1 MRNFKYL
8 ALLTRPAQLL
18 FGIMIIIICM
28 LVVTIMV
35 ISTGSAASA
44 DSEEARVYGCSGPTA
59 KIKCEA
65 IETKFNSK
73 QTTGHTLRM
82 STVNLTKFK
91 PIEGV
96 FGDSLKIYGSKQQF
110 FTVFNKNYINPHVFS
125 VSFWIKQDRGNFVNS
140 SVISHVNS
148 SKTAG
153 WYVQS
158 NTKNLDSKI
167 QFSVT
172 NSDGKIFSASAP
184 LDTEVFQ
191 NIVGVFD
198 GNAVKIY
205 SNGFLVDKV
214 AFSGDYNADPGVP
227 LNIGLNSYDYGQV
240 WNGAIDEVRLY
251 SKAISEDEIQGLA
264 NYGKYLQSS
273 GSPVDEGIVG
283 YWPFDNGLLI
293 DKSENHNDGKIVLP
307 STNMVYSP
315 DGRLFYSVRDIG
327 EIRIMNKNGTFISQP
342 FVRLEDT
349 ITNESQE
356 ILGITLDPDFPANH
370 FVYAFARLKDSTT
383 GNVLSRVIR
392 FTESNDKAADQKILL
407 DNIPAADRRRF
418 EGALAFGPDDKLYI
432 TTSNTS
438 QIEKGQ
444 NGNLSGK
451 VLRINRDGT
460 IPQDNPFSNSTIY
473 TQGHGNMFGIAFDKT
488 TGTGIVAENSLSR
501 SNEINV
507 LRKGENY
514 GSMAGDQQQQS
525 PKSGVPKIGSSMAIK
540 PARTYQKVMAPSQVL
555 FYDDNKF
562 PSLKGKFLVVS
573 YAESVLRGLAFN
585 STGNLIEEVS
595 VRLPEVRGH
604 IISIAKSPNGDI
616 YLGGENIYKLVSI
629 DNSKD
634 IPTYFIEANSK
645 NIQIKDLSVNLTRKV
660 ISIDIINNNN
670 TVNQENM
677 TATPTLSVKVPKI
690 LLGTIY
696 DITSEKYNNTA
707 NSADKI
713 VDNFKTKETLRV
725 SNVGDTIIEIQLK
738 DIIGS
743 DKIFIK
749 GKSSGLVPTPKDR
762 VIYR

>member
-1 MRNFKYL
+1 
-8 ALLTRPAQLL
+8 
-18 FGIMIIIICM
+18 M

-44 DSEEARVYGCSGPTA
+44 DSEESRIYGCGGPTA

-65 IETKFNSK
+65 VENKFKSM

-125 VSFWIKQDRGNFVNS
+125 VSFWVKQDRGNFVNS

-273 GSPVDEGIVG
+273 GSPVDKGIVG

-307 STNMVYSP
+307 STNMFYSP

-418 EGALAFGPDDKLYI
+418 EGALAFGPDNRLYI
-432 TTSNTS
+432 TASNTS
-438 QIEKGQ
+438 QTEKGQ

-540 PARTYQKVMAPSQVL
+540 PARTYQKVMAPSQML

-585 STGNLIEEVS
+585 STGNLVEEVS

-645 NIQIKDLSVNLTRKV
+645 NIQIKDLSVNLTRKE

-677 TATPTLSVKVPKI
+677 TATPTLSIKVPKP

-713 VDNFKTKETLRV
+713 VDNFKTKETRRV

-738 DIIGS
+738 NIIGS
-743 DKIFIK
+743 DKVFIK
-749 GKSSGLVPTPKDR
+749 GKSSGLVPTPKAR

>member
-1 MRNFKYL
+1 
-8 ALLTRPAQLL
+8 LTRPAQLL
-18 FGIMIIIICM
+18 FGILIVIFCM

-35 ISTGSAASA
+35 TSSGNAASA
-44 DSEEARVYGCSGPTA
+44 DSEDARVYGCSGPVA

-65 IETKFNSK
+65 VETKFNSMW
-73 QTTGHTLRM
+73 TTGHTLRM
-82 STVNLTKFK
+82 STVNLTKVK

-110 FTVFNKNYINPHVFS
+110 FTVLNKNYIDPHVFS

-158 NTKNLDSKI
+158 NTKNLDSTI
-167 QFSVT
+167 QFSVA

-205 SNGFLVDKV
+205 SNGFLVDMV
-214 AFSGDYNADPGVP
+214 AFSGDYNADPDVP
-227 LNIGLNSYDYGQV
+227 LNIGLNSYDYGHV

-251 SKAISEDEIQGLA
+251 DKAVSQDEIQGLA

-273 GSPVDEGIVG
+273 GSPMDEGVVG
-283 YWPFDNGLLI
+283 NWPFDNGLLV

-327 EIRIMNKNGTFISQP
+327 EIRIMNKNGTFLGQP

-349 ITNESQE
+349 TTNESQE

-383 GNVLSRVIR
+383 GNDLSRVIR

-407 DNIPAADRRRF
+407 DNIPAANGRQF
-418 EGALAFGPDDKLYI
+418 AGALAFGPNDKLYV
-432 TTSNTS
+432 TTSKTS

-460 IPQDNPFSNSTIY
+460 IPQDNPFSNSAIY
-473 TQGHGNMFGIAFDKT
+473 TQGHGNIFGIAFDTT
-488 TGTGIVAENSLSR
+488 TGTGIVAENNLSR
-501 SNEINV
+501 NNEINV

-514 GSMAGDQQQQS
+514 GSPAIDQQQQS
-525 PKSGVPKIGSSMAIK
+525 PKSGVLKIGSSLAIK
-540 PARTYQKVMAPSQVL
+540 PARTYYKVMAPSQVL

-573 YAESVLRGLAFN
+573 YAESVLLGLAFN
-585 STGNLIEEVS
+585 NTGNLIEEVS

-604 IISIAKSPNGDI
+604 IASIAKTPSGDLYI
-616 YLGGENIYKLVSI
+616 GGENIYKLVSI

-660 ISIDIINNNN
+660 ISIDFINDN

-677 TATPTLSVKVPKI
+677 TGTPTLSIKVPKT

-696 DITSEKYNNTA
+696 DVTSEKYNNTA

-713 VDNFKTKETLRV
+713 VDNFNTKETRRV

-738 DIIGS
+738 DIVGS

>member
-1 MRNFKYL
+1 
-8 ALLTRPAQLL
+8 
-18 FGIMIIIICM
+18 M
-28 LVVTIMV
+28 LNR
-35 ISTGSAASA
+35 S
-44 DSEEARVYGCSGPTA
+44 
-59 KIKCEA
+59 
-65 IETKFNSK
+65 
-73 QTTGHTLRM
+73 
-82 STVNLTKFK
+82 
-91 PIEGV
+91 
-96 FGDSLKIYGSKQQF
+96 
-110 FTVFNKNYINPHVFS
+110 YINPHVFS
-125 VSFWIKQDRGNFVNS
+125 VSFWIKQDHGNFVNS

-158 NTKNLDSKI
+158 NTKNLDSNI
-167 QFSVT
+167 QFSVA

-184 LDTEVFQ
+184 IDTDVFQ
-191 NIVGVFD
+191 NIVGEFD

-205 SNGFLVDKV
+205 SNGLLIDKV
-214 AFSGDYNADPGVP
+214 AFNGVYNSDPGVP

-251 SKAISEDEIQGLA
+251 DKAISEDEIQGLA
-264 NYGKYLQSS
+264 NYGKYLQSL
-273 GSPVDEGIVG
+273 GSPVDEHIVG
-283 YWPFDNGLLI
+283 YWPFDNGLLV
-293 DKSENHNDGKIVLP
+293 DKSENHNVGKIVIP
-307 STNMVYSP
+307 STNMAYSP
-315 DGRLFYSVRDIG
+315 DGRLFYAVRDIG
-327 EIRIMNKNGTFISQP
+327 EIRIMNKNSTFLGQP
-342 FVRLEDT
+342 FVRLEDNA
-349 ITNESQE
+349 TNESQE

-370 FVYAFARLKDSTT
+370 FVYAFTRLKDSTT

-407 DNIPAADRRRF
+407 DNIPAANGRRF
-418 EGALAFGPDDKLYI
+418 AGALAFGPDDKLYV
-432 TTSNTS
+432 TASNTS

-460 IPQDNPFSNSTIY
+460 IPQDNPISNSSIY
-473 TQGHGNMFGIAFDKT
+473 TQGHGNMFGIAFDRT
-488 TGTGIVAENSLSR
+488 TGTGIVAENNPSR
-501 SNEINV
+501 NNEINV

-514 GSMAGDQQQQS
+514 GSMTGDQQEQS
-525 PKSGVPKIGSSMAIK
+525 PKSGVSKIGSILAIK
-540 PARTYQKVMAPSQVL
+540 PARTYQKVMAPSQML

-585 STGNLIEEVS
+585 NTGNLIEEVS

-604 IISIAKSPNGDI
+604 IASIAKAPSGDI
-616 YLGGENIYKLVSI
+616 YIGGENIYKLVSI
-629 DNSKD
+629 DNIKD
-634 IPTYFIEANSK
+634 IPTYYIEANSK
-645 NIQIKDLSVNLTRKV
+645 NIQIKDLSVNLTRKI
-660 ISIDIINNNN
+660 ISIDIVNNKNNKNN

-677 TATPTLSVKVPKI
+677 TATPMLSIKVPKN

-696 DITSEKYNNTA
+696 DVTSEKYNNTA

-725 SNVGDTIIEIQLK
+725 SNVGDTIIDIQLK
-738 DIIGS
+738 NIDGS

-749 GKSSGLVPTPKDR
+749 GKSSGLIPTPKDR

>member
-1 MRNFKYL
+1 
-8 ALLTRPAQLL
+8 
-18 FGIMIIIICM
+18 M
-28 LVVTIMV
+28 LVVTVMV
-35 ISTGSAASA
+35 ISTGNATSA
-44 DSEEARVYGCSGPTA
+44 DSDDARIYGCSGPLA

-65 IETKFNSK
+65 VETKFNSK
-73 QTTGHTLRM
+73 RTTGHTQLM
-82 STVNLTKFK
+82 STVNLTKVK

-110 FTVFNKNYINPHVFS
+110 FTVLNRSYINPHVFS
-125 VSFWIKQDRGNFVNS
+125 VSFWIKQDHGNFVNS

-158 NTKNLDSKI
+158 NTKNLDSNI
-167 QFSVT
+167 QFSVA

-184 LDTEVFQ
+184 IDTDVFQ
-191 NIVGVFD
+191 NIVGEFD

-205 SNGFLVDKV
+205 SNGFLIDKV
-214 AFSGDYNADPGVP
+214 AFNGVYNSDPGVP

-251 SKAISEDEIQGLA
+251 DKAISEDEIQGLA
-264 NYGKYLQSS
+264 NYGKYLQSL
-273 GSPVDEGIVG
+273 GSPVDEHIVG
-283 YWPFDNGLLI
+283 YWPFDNGLLV
-293 DKSENHNDGKIVLP
+293 DKSENHNVGRIVIP
-307 STNMVYSP
+307 STNMAYSP
-315 DGRLFYSVRDIG
+315 DGRLFYTVRDIG
-327 EIRIMNKNGTFISQP
+327 EIRIMNKNSTFLGQP
-342 FVRLEDT
+342 FVRLEDNT
-349 ITNESQE
+349 TNESQE

-370 FVYAFARLKDSTT
+370 FVYAFTRLKDSTT

-407 DNIPAADRRRF
+407 DNIPAANGRRF
-418 EGALAFGPDDKLYI
+418 AGALAFGPDDKLYV
-432 TTSNTS
+432 TASNTS

-460 IPQDNPFSNSTIY
+460 IPQDNPISNSSIY
-473 TQGHGNMFGIAFDKT
+473 TQGHGNMFGIAFDRT
-488 TGTGIVAENSLSR
+488 TGTGIVAENNPSR
-501 SNEINV
+501 NNEINV

-514 GSMAGDQQQQS
+514 GSMTGDQQEQS
-525 PKSGVPKIGSSMAIK
+525 PKSGVPKIGSILAIK
-540 PARTYQKVMAPSQVL
+540 PARTYQKVMAPSQML

-585 STGNLIEEVS
+585 NTGNLIEEVS

-604 IISIAKSPNGDI
+604 IASIAKAPSGDI
-616 YLGGENIYKLVSI
+616 YIGGENIYKLVSI
-629 DNSKD
+629 DNIKD
-634 IPTYFIEANSK
+634 IPTYYIEANSK
-645 NIQIKDLSVNLTRKV
+645 NIQIKDLSVNLTRKI
-660 ISIDIINNNN
+660 ISIDIVNNKNNKNN
-670 TVNQENM
+670 TVSQENM
-677 TATPTLSVKVPKI
+677 TATPMLSIKVPKN

-696 DITSEKYNNTA
+696 DVTSEKYNNTA

-738 DIIGS
+738 NIDGS

-749 GKSSGLVPTPKDR
+749 GKSSGLIPTPKDR

>member
-1 MRNFKYL
+1 
-8 ALLTRPAQLL
+8 
-18 FGIMIIIICM
+18 M

-35 ISTGSAASA
+35 TSSGNAASA
-44 DSEEARVYGCSGPTA
+44 DSEDARVYGCSGPVA
-59 KIKCEA
+59 KIKCETV
-65 IETKFNSK
+65 ETKFNSK
-73 QTTGHTLRM
+73 RTTGHTQLM
-82 STVNLTKFK
+82 STVNLTKVK

-110 FTVFNKNYINPHVFS
+110 FTVLNKSYIDPHVFS

-158 NTKNLDSKI
+158 NTKNLDSNI
-167 QFSVT
+167 QFSVA
-172 NSDGKIFSASAP
+172 NSEGKIFSASAP
-184 LDTEVFQ
+184 IDTEVFQ

-205 SNGFLVDKV
+205 SNGFLVDMV
-214 AFSGDYNADPGVP
+214 AFSGDYIADPDVP
-227 LNIGLNSYDYGQV
+227 LNIGLNSYDYEQV

-251 SKAISEDEIQGLA
+251 DKAISQDEIQGLA

-273 GSPVDEGIVG
+273 GSPMDEGVVG
-283 YWPFDNGLLI
+283 YWPFDNGLLV

-315 DGRLFYSVRDIG
+315 DGKLFYSIRDIG
-327 EIRIMNKNGTFISQP
+327 EIRIMNKNGTFLGQP

-392 FTESNDKAADQKILL
+392 FTELNDKASDQKILL
-407 DNIPAADRRRF
+407 DNIPAANGRRF
-418 EGALAFGPDDKLYI
+418 AGAIAFGPDDKLYV

-460 IPQDNPFSNSTIY
+460 IPQDNPFSNSSIY
-473 TQGHGNMFGIAFDKT
+473 TQGHGNIFGIAFDRT
-488 TGTGIVAENSLSR
+488 TGTGIVAENNPSR
-501 SNEINV
+501 NNEINV

-514 GSMAGDQQQQS
+514 GSPAIDQQQQS
-525 PKSGVPKIGSSMAIK
+525 PKSGVLKNGSSLAIK
-540 PARTYQKVMAPSQVL
+540 PARTYHKVMAPSQVL

-585 STGNLIEEVS
+585 NTGNLLEEVT
-595 VRLPEVRGH
+595 VRLPEIRGH
-604 IISIAKSPNGDI
+604 IASIAKTPSGDLYI
-616 YLGGENIYKLVSI
+616 GGENIYKLVSI

-660 ISIDIINNNN
+660 ITIDFINNN

-677 TATPTLSVKVPKI
+677 TGPSTLSIKVPKT

-696 DITSEKYNNTA
+696 DVTSEKYNNTA

-713 VDNFKTKETLRV
+713 VDNFKTKETRRV

-738 DIIGS
+738 DIVGI

-749 GKSSGLVPTPKDR
+749 GKSSDLVPTPKDR

>member
-1 MRNFKYL
+1 
-8 ALLTRPAQLL
+8 
-18 FGIMIIIICM
+18 
-28 LVVTIMV
+28 MV
-35 ISTGSAASA
+35 ISIRSAATA
-44 DSEEARVYGCSGPTA
+44 DLEDARVYGCSGPTA
-59 KIKCEA
+59 KINCEA

-73 QTTGHTLRM
+73 QTTGHTLRV

-91 PIEGV
+91 PVEGV

-227 LNIGLNSYDYGQV
+227 LNIGLNSYDYRQV

-251 SKAISEDEIQGLA
+251 DKAISEDEIQGLA
-264 NYGKYLQSS
+264 NYGKYLRSS

-283 YWPFDNGLLI
+283 YWPFDNGLLV

-315 DGRLFYSVRDIG
+315 DGRLFYSVGDIG
-327 EIRIMNKNGTFISQP
+327 EIRIINKNGTFSSQP

-356 ILGITLDPDFPANH
+356 ILGITLDPGFPANH

-432 TTSNTS
+432 TVSNTS

-473 TQGHGNMFGIAFDKT
+473 TQGHGNMFGIAFEKN
-488 TGTGIVAENSLSR
+488 TGTGIVAENNR
-501 SNEINV
+501 SNNSEINV

-514 GSMAGDQQQQS
+514 GSMAGDQR
-525 PKSGVPKIGSSMAIK
+525 A
-540 PARTYQKVMAPSQVL
+540 T
-555 FYDDNKF
+555 
-562 PSLKGKFLVVS
+562 
-573 YAESVLRGLAFN
+573 
-585 STGNLIEEVS
+585 
-595 VRLPEVRGH
+595 
-604 IISIAKSPNGDI
+604 IAK
-616 YLGGENIYKLVSI
+616 
-629 DNSKD
+629 
-634 IPTYFIEANSK
+634 
-645 NIQIKDLSVNLTRKV
+645 
-660 ISIDIINNNN
+660 
-670 TVNQENM
+670 
-677 TATPTLSVKVPKI
+677 
-690 LLGTIY
+690 
-696 DITSEKYNNTA
+696 
-707 NSADKI
+707 
-713 VDNFKTKETLRV
+713 
-725 SNVGDTIIEIQLK
+725 
-738 DIIGS
+738 IIG
-743 DKIFIK
+743 I
-749 GKSSGLVPTPKDR
+749 
-762 VIYR
+762 